1 MAKFENMT
9 IQEALKSSPV
19 IRTSDL
25 VEIFGCSTRTL
36 CRWQD
41 QKYYANPMP
50 RPFSGGRGVDYSYDS
65 SKLVEWYNTWPLQKG
80 ASILAPHSS
89 RSIPNDLPI
98 CYMLHAVHSNNCTYH
113 KCPIPSVKRG
123 QA

>member
-1 MAKFENMT
+1 MLKEVDVAKFENMT
-9 IQEALKSSPV
+9 IQEALGSSPV

-65 SKLVEWYNTWPLQKG
+65 SKLVAWYQTWPLQKKAL
-80 ASILAPHSS
+80 AS
-89 RSIPNDLPI
+89 
-98 CYMLHAVHSNNCTYH
+98 
-113 KCPIPSVKRG
+113 
-123 QA
+123 